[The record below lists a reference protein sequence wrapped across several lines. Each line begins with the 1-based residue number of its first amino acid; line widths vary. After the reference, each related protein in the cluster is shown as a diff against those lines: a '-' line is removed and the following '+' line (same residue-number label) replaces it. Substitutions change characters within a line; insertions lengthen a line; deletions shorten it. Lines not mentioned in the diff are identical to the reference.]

1 MKGIRGTEG
10 REILQLFYIQQLAL
24 IQRIEE
30 LSL

>member
-1 MKGIRGTEG
+1 MKGIRGKEG
-10 REILQLFYIQQLAL
+10 REILHLFYIQQLAL